1 MNSTNYD
8 EVVLF
13 AVQEFF
19 QEHAEEGYIFM
30 QDNAP
35 SYRLRETKINLA
47 LRQIPCVKFPLYSL
61 NLNLIEHV

>member
-8 EVVLF
+8 EVVL
-13 AVQEFF
+13 AEIERFF

-35 SYRLRETKINLA
+35 S
-47 LRQIPCVKFPLYSL
+47 
-61 NLNLIEHV
+61 H